1 MKRKLSV
8 FNQISLDGY
17 FCGENGDL
25 SWANKH
31 SDDKEWNDFV
41 SGNASGGGVLVFGRI
56 TYEMMAG
63 YWPSKLAMENDP
75 IVAGQ
80 MNKLQKIVFSKK
92 MKKAEWQNTL
102 LINGNIVDEVKKL
115 KSMPGDDMVI
125 LGSGSIVSQLTDA
138 GLIDEYQI
146 IINPIVLG
154 KGRSMFE
161 GVTNSPK
168 LSLRDT
174 RQFKNGNI
182 LMNYVTA

>member
-161 GVTNSPK
+161 GVTNSAK